1 MMMTHHQKW
10 LSLICLQQLMLEV
23 CQAPKAVLAVSKI
36 LKKAKRVEIYP
47 HSKIKVKE
55 VEAQEEQL
63 KLTSMRLAK
72 VKY

>member
-23 CQAPKAVLAVSKI
+23 CQAPKAVLVVSKV
-36 LKKAKRVEIYP
+36 LKKAKRVLIYL
-47 HSKIKVKE
+47 HSLVKE
-55 VEAQEEQL
+55 VKAQEEQL
-63 KLTSMRLAK
+63 KLTSIQPAK